1 MYFPLVLRHY
11 THLKPFV
18 FSVFCPPICPP
29 ICPCKSQKTPF
40 FNFFC
45 PTINLADFTHSS
57 SQPSSIHPQKLPPFR
72 SHSRT
77 VQSSAHLI
85 QNPRLNRTKSPFFHY
100 HCIGVHG
107 YHVFSCFIYPPI
119 LRPLLLSA

>member
-77 VQSSAHLI
+77 IRSSVSPLS
-85 QNPRLNRTKSPFFHY
+85 NLRLNRLY
-100 HCIGVHG
+100 HCFPIITIPAIFKHFPI
-107 YHVFSCFIYPPI
+107 YSIHLKQNQTFS
-119 LRPLLLSA
+119 LLPN